1 MCSLASGTQTEP
13 AEKQC
18 AVCYT
23 DLDLKNTV
31 ITPCNHAYCN
41 GCFFK
46 WLSRKETCALC
57 RKPLLSNALV
67 EERLEELQD
76 VQGELM
82 ESYHAHRVI
91 KRDLK
96 RKRKK
101 MKHLTDDVNSL
112 MGRQARMRL
121 LLDKTK
127 LACEETVKR
136 NNVVQEALKHQR
148 KALKMLK
155 NYKKEWEELHTP
167 LVEEKQETSA
177 IEEKVAADDDDD
189 VQNISITVEE
199 LSRIERRRALRDYA
213 RWDTN
218 RTMRRLAMMRA
229 REGIEEESGEEEEAV
244 VEAQTEEDNNTEE
257 EVEEEE
263 EDVAE
268 VTTEETEAHEY
279 DTGDE
284 YELRVT
290 GTNIAS
296 QLTTPPQRRILR
308 IPRAPIRSGALP
320 SQSMFI
326 FGANRDSPN
335 TITHSVTSPFEMPT
349 MFNNSTSTIPLDFN
363 PHINQFTQS
372 LRNEIDVREFLSELN
387 IEQSAPYSRHV
398 EVSMEQP
405 PPYTPPPIEI
415 SGQGTQ
421 LFPVSQEDEN
431 SWPLNPGH
439 RAMTRLFN
447 SSPNSIAEEAEP
459 PEEISNE

>member
-101 MKHLTDDVNSL
+101 IKHLTDDVNSL

-167 LVEEKQETSA
+167 LVEEKYETSA
-177 IEEKVAADDDDD
+177 IEEKVAAEEDDDDD

-199 LSRIERRRALRDYA
+199 LAAIERRRALRDYA

-218 RTMRRLAMMRA
+218 RTMRRLATIRA
-229 REGIEEESGEEEEAV
+229 REGIEEESGEEEEVV
-244 VEAQTEEDNNTEE
+244 VEAETEEDNNTEE
-257 EVEEEE
+257 DVEE

-268 VTTEETEAHEY
+268 VTTEAHEY

-296 QLTTPPQRRILR
+296 ELTTPPQRRILR
-308 IPRAPIRSGALP
+308 IPRAPIRRGALP

-335 TITHSVTSPFEMPT
+335 TITHSVSSPFEMPA
-349 MFNNSTSTIPLDFN
+349 MFDNSTSTIPLDFN
-363 PHINQFTQS
+363 PHINLFTQS
-372 LRNEIDVREFLSELN
+372 LRNESDVREFLRELN
-387 IEQSAPYSRHV
+387 
-398 EVSMEQP
+398 MEQP

-421 LFPVSQEDEN
+421 LFPVSQADEN

-447 SSPNSIAEEAEP
+447 SSPETTTEEAQP

>member
-31 ITPCNHAYCN
+31 VTPCNHAYCN

-57 RKPLLSNALV
+57 RAPLLSNALV

-76 VQGELM
+76 VQSELM

-101 MKHLTDDVNSL
+101 MRHLSDDVNSL
-112 MGRQARMRL
+112 MARQARMRL

-148 KALKMLK
+148 QALKMLK

-167 LVEEKQETSA
+167 LVEEKEETSA
-177 IEEKVAADDDDD
+177 IEEKVAAEDDDDI
-189 VQNISITVEE
+189 QNISITVEE
-199 LSRIERRRALRDYA
+199 LARIERRRALRDYA

-257 EVEEEE
+257 EVEVEEEE

-279 DTGDE
+279 NTGDE
-284 YELRVT
+284 YEIRVT

-296 QLTTPPQRRILR
+296 ELTTPPQRRILR
-308 IPRAPIRSGALP
+308 IPRAPIRRGALP

-326 FGANRDSPN
+326 FGANRDSPD

-363 PHINQFTQS
+363 PHINLFTQS
-372 LRNEIDVREFLSELN
+372 LRSDGEVREFLRELN
-387 IEQSAPYSRHV
+387 
-398 EVSMEQP
+398 MEQP

-421 LFPVSQEDEN
+421 LF
-431 SWPLNPGH
+431 
-439 RAMTRLFN
+439 N
-447 SSPNSIAEEAEP
+447 SSPNSITEETEP

>member
-31 ITPCNHAYCN
+31 VTPCNHAYCN

-57 RKPLLSNALV
+57 RAPLLSNALV

-101 MKHLTDDVNSL
+101 MRHLSDDVNSL
-112 MGRQARMRL
+112 MARQARMRL

-167 LVEEKQETSA
+167 LVEEKEETSA
-177 IEEKVAADDDDD
+177 IEEKVAAEDDDDI
-189 VQNISITVEE
+189 QNISITVEE
-199 LSRIERRRALRDYA
+199 LARIERRRALRDYA
-213 RWDTN
+213 TWDTN

-257 EVEEEE
+257 EVEVEEEE

-279 DTGDE
+279 NTGDE
-284 YELRVT
+284 YEIRVT

-296 QLTTPPQRRILR
+296 ELTTPPQRRILR
-308 IPRAPIRSGALP
+308 IPRAPIRRGALP

-326 FGANRDSPN
+326 FGANRDSPD

-363 PHINQFTQS
+363 PHINLFTQS
-372 LRNEIDVREFLSELN
+372 LRSDGEVREFLRELN
-387 IEQSAPYSRHV
+387 
-398 EVSMEQP
+398 MEQP

-421 LFPVSQEDEN
+421 LF
-431 SWPLNPGH
+431 
-439 RAMTRLFN
+439 N
-447 SSPNSIAEEAEP
+447 SSPESITEETEP

>member
-1 MCSLASGTQTEP
+1 MCSVASGTQTEP

-82 ESYHAHRVI
+82 ESYRAHRVI

-101 MKHLTDDVNSL
+101 MRHLSDDVNSL
-112 MGRQARMRL
+112 MARQARMRL

-148 KALKMLK
+148 EALKMLK

-167 LVEEKQETSA
+167 LVEEKYETSA
-177 IEEKVAADDDDD
+177 IEEKVAAEEDDDD

-199 LSRIERRRALRDYA
+199 LAAIERRRALRDYA

-218 RTMRRLAMMRA
+218 RTMRRLATIRA

-244 VEAQTEEDNNTEE
+244 VEAETEEDNNNTEE
-257 EVEEEE
+257 EVEE

-308 IPRAPIRSGALP
+308 IPRAPIRRGALP

-326 FGANRDSPN
+326 FGANRDSPD

-363 PHINQFTQS
+363 PHINLFTQS
-372 LRNEIDVREFLSELN
+372 LRNEADVREFLSELN
-387 IEQSAPYSRHV
+387 
-398 EVSMEQP
+398 MEQP

-415 SGQGTQ
+415 SGQGT
-421 LFPVSQEDEN
+421 LFPVSQADEN
-431 SWPLNPGH
+431 SWDPLNPGH

-447 SSPNSIAEEAEP
+447 SSPESITEEAEP

>member
-82 ESYHAHRVI
+82 ESYRAHRVI

-101 MKHLTDDVNSL
+101 MRHLSDDVNSL
-112 MGRQARMRL
+112 MARQARMRL

-148 KALKMLK
+148 EALKMLK

-167 LVEEKQETSA
+167 LVEEKYETSA
-177 IEEKVAADDDDD
+177 IEEKVAAEEDDDD

-199 LSRIERRRALRDYA
+199 LAAIERRRALRDYA

-218 RTMRRLAMMRA
+218 RTMRRLATIRA

-244 VEAQTEEDNNTEE
+244 VEAETEEDNNNTEE
-257 EVEEEE
+257 EVEEE
-263 EDVAE
+263 DVAE
-268 VTTEETEAHEY
+268 VTTEAHEY

-308 IPRAPIRSGALP
+308 IPRAPIRRGALP

-326 FGANRDSPN
+326 FGANRDSPD

-363 PHINQFTQS
+363 PHINLFTQS
-372 LRNEIDVREFLSELN
+372 LRNEADVREFLSELN
-387 IEQSAPYSRHV
+387 
-398 EVSMEQP
+398 MEQP

-415 SGQGTQ
+415 SGQGT
-421 LFPVSQEDEN
+421 LFPVSQADEN
-431 SWPLNPGH
+431 SWDPLNPGH

-447 SSPNSIAEEAEP
+447 SSPESITEEAEP

>member
-1 MCSLASGTQTEP
+1 MSSLASGTQTEP

-31 ITPCNHAYCN
+31 VTPCNHAYCN

-57 RKPLLSNALV
+57 RAPLLSNALV

-76 VQGELM
+76 VQSELM

-101 MKHLTDDVNSL
+101 MRHLSDDVNSL
-112 MGRQARMRL
+112 MARQARMRL

-167 LVEEKQETSA
+167 LVEEKEETSA
-177 IEEKVAADDDDD
+177 IEEKVAAEDDDDI
-189 VQNISITVEE
+189 QNISITVEE
-199 LSRIERRRALRDYA
+199 LARIERRRALRDYA
-213 RWDTN
+213 TWDTN

-257 EVEEEE
+257 EVEVEEEE

-279 DTGDE
+279 NTGDE
-284 YELRVT
+284 YEIRVT

-296 QLTTPPQRRILR
+296 ELTTPPQRRILR
-308 IPRAPIRSGALP
+308 IPRAPIRRGALP

-326 FGANRDSPN
+326 FGANRDSPD

-363 PHINQFTQS
+363 PHINLFTQS
-372 LRNEIDVREFLSELN
+372 LRSDGEVREFLRELN
-387 IEQSAPYSRHV
+387 
-398 EVSMEQP
+398 MEQP

-421 LFPVSQEDEN
+421 LF
-431 SWPLNPGH
+431 
-439 RAMTRLFN
+439 N
-447 SSPNSIAEEAEP
+447 SSPNSITEETEP

>member
-1 MCSLASGTQTEP
+1 MCSLASGTQTDP

-57 RKPLLSNALV
+57 RAPLLSNALV

-177 IEEKVAADDDDD
+177 IEEKVAAEDDD

-218 RTMRRLAMMRA
+218 RTMRRLAMIRA
-229 REGIEEESGEEEEAV
+229 REGIEEESGEEEDEHAV
-244 VEAQTEEDNNTEE
+244 VEAETEEDNNNTEE
-257 EVEEEE
+257 EVEEEEEE

-296 QLTTPPQRRILR
+296 ELTTPPQRRILR
-308 IPRAPIRSGALP
+308 IPRAPIRRGALP

-326 FGANRDSPN
+326 FGANRDSPDI
-335 TITHSVTSPFEMPT
+335 ITHSVTSPFEMPT
-349 MFNNSTSTIPLDFN
+349 MFDNSTSTIPLDFN
-363 PHINQFTQS
+363 PHINLFTQS
-372 LRNEIDVREFLSELN
+372 LRNDGEVREFLRELN
-387 IEQSAPYSRHV
+387 
-398 EVSMEQP
+398 MEQP
-405 PPYTPPPIEI
+405 PPYTPSPIEI

-447 SSPNSIAEEAEP
+447 SSPESITEEAEP

>member
-31 ITPCNHAYCN
+31 VTPCNHAYCN

-57 RKPLLSNALV
+57 RAPLLSNALV

-101 MKHLTDDVNSL
+101 MRHLSDDVNSL
-112 MGRQARMRL
+112 MARQARMRL

-167 LVEEKQETSA
+167 LVEEKEETSA

-257 EVEEEE
+257 EVEVEEEE

-279 DTGDE
+279 NTGDE
-284 YELRVT
+284 YEIRVT

-296 QLTTPPQRRILR
+296 ELTTPPQRRILR
-308 IPRAPIRSGALP
+308 IPRAPIRRGALP

-326 FGANRDSPN
+326 FGANRDSPD
-335 TITHSVTSPFEMPT
+335 TITHAVTSPFEMPT

-363 PHINQFTQS
+363 PHINLFTQS
-372 LRNEIDVREFLSELN
+372 LRSDGEVREFLRELN
-387 IEQSAPYSRHV
+387 
-398 EVSMEQP
+398 MEQP

-421 LFPVSQEDEN
+421 LF
-431 SWPLNPGH
+431 
-439 RAMTRLFN
+439 N
-447 SSPNSIAEEAEP
+447 SSPNSITEETEP

>member
-1 MCSLASGTQTEP
+1 MCSLASGTQTDP

-41 GCFFK
+41 VCFFK

-96 RKRKK
+96 RKRRK
-101 MKHLTDDVNSL
+101 MRHLSDDVNSL
-112 MGRQARMRL
+112 MARQARMRL

-177 IEEKVAADDDDD
+177 IEEKVAAEDDDD

-199 LSRIERRRALRDYA
+199 LAAIERRRSHRWVSRRNYEIRQLRHSMG
-213 RWDTN
+213 T
-218 RTMRRLAMMRA
+218 
-229 REGIEEESGEEEEAV
+229 EEESAEEEEAV
-244 VEAQTEEDNNTEE
+244 VEAETEEDNNNTEE
-257 EVEEEE
+257 EEEEEE

-296 QLTTPPQRRILR
+296 ELPTPPQRRILR
-308 IPRAPIRSGALP
+308 IPRAPIRRGALP

-335 TITHSVTSPFEMPT
+335 TITHSVSSPFEMPT
-349 MFNNSTSTIPLDFN
+349 MFDNSTSTIPLDFN
-363 PHINQFTQS
+363 PHINLFTQS
-372 LRNEIDVREFLSELN
+372 LRNQSDIREFLRELN
-387 IEQSAPYSRHV
+387 
-398 EVSMEQP
+398 MEQP

-415 SGQGTQ
+415 RGEAPDGAE
-421 LFPVSQEDEN
+421 LFPVSQADEN

-447 SSPNSIAEEAEP
+447 SSPETTTEEAVP

>member
-82 ESYHAHRVI
+82 ESYRAHRVI

-101 MKHLTDDVNSL
+101 MRHLSDDVNSL
-112 MGRQARMRL
+112 MARQARMRL

-148 KALKMLK
+148 EALKMLK

-167 LVEEKQETSA
+167 LVEEKYETSA
-177 IEEKVAADDDDD
+177 IEEKVAAEEDDDD

-199 LSRIERRRALRDYA
+199 LAAIERRRALRDFA

-218 RTMRRLAMMRA
+218 RTMRRLATIRA

-244 VEAQTEEDNNTEE
+244 VEAETEEDNNNTEE
-257 EVEEEE
+257 EVEE

-308 IPRAPIRSGALP
+308 IPRAPIRRGALP

-326 FGANRDSPN
+326 FGANRDSPD

-363 PHINQFTQS
+363 PHINLFTQS
-372 LRNEIDVREFLSELN
+372 LRNEADVREFLSELN
-387 IEQSAPYSRHV
+387 
-398 EVSMEQP
+398 MEQP

-415 SGQGTQ
+415 SGQGT
-421 LFPVSQEDEN
+421 LFPVSQADEN

-447 SSPNSIAEEAEP
+447 SSPESITEEAEP

>member
-82 ESYHAHRVI
+82 ESYRAHRVI

-101 MKHLTDDVNSL
+101 MRHLSDDVNSL
-112 MGRQARMRL
+112 MARQARMRL

-148 KALKMLK
+148 EALKMLK

-167 LVEEKQETSA
+167 LVEEKYETSA
-177 IEEKVAADDDDD
+177 IEEKVAAEEDDDD

-199 LSRIERRRALRDYA
+199 LAAIERRRALRDYA

-218 RTMRRLAMMRA
+218 RTMRRLATIRA

-244 VEAQTEEDNNTEE
+244 VEAETEEDNNNTEE
-257 EVEEEE
+257 EVEE

-308 IPRAPIRSGALP
+308 IPRAPIRRGALP

-326 FGANRDSPN
+326 FGANRDSPD

-363 PHINQFTQS
+363 PHINLFTQS
-372 LRNEIDVREFLSELN
+372 LRNEADVREFLSELN
-387 IEQSAPYSRHV
+387 
-398 EVSMEQP
+398 MEQP

-415 SGQGTQ
+415 SGQGT
-421 LFPVSQEDEN
+421 LFPVSQADEN
-431 SWPLNPGH
+431 SWDPLNPGH

-447 SSPNSIAEEAEP
+447 SSPESITEEAEP

>member
-31 ITPCNHAYCN
+31 VTPCNHAYCN

-57 RKPLLSNALV
+57 RAPLLSNALV

-96 RKRKK
+96 RKRKQ
-101 MKHLTDDVNSL
+101 MRHLSDDVNSL
-112 MGRQARMRL
+112 MARQARMRL

-167 LVEEKQETSA
+167 LVEEKEETSA

-218 RTMRRLAMMRA
+218 RTMRRLAMIRA
-229 REGIEEESGEEEEAV
+229 REGTEEESGEEEEAV
-244 VEAQTEEDNNTEE
+244 VEAETEEDNNNTEE

-263 EDVAE
+263 EDVVE
-268 VTTEETEAHEY
+268 VTTAETEAHEY

-296 QLTTPPQRRILR
+296 ELATPPQRRILR

-326 FGANRDSPN
+326 FGANRDSPD
-335 TITHSVTSPFEMPT
+335 TITHAVTSPFEMPT

-363 PHINQFTQS
+363 PHINLFTQS
-372 LRNEIDVREFLSELN
+372 LRSDGEVREFLRELN
-387 IEQSAPYSRHV
+387 
-398 EVSMEQP
+398 MEQP
-405 PPYTPPPIEI
+405 APYTPPPIEI

-421 LFPVSQEDEN
+421 LFN
-431 SWPLNPGH
+431 
-439 RAMTRLFN
+439 T
-447 SSPNSIAEEAEP
+447 SPEPITEEAEP

>member
-31 ITPCNHAYCN
+31 VTPCNHAYCN

-57 RKPLLSNALV
+57 RAPLLSNALV

-101 MKHLTDDVNSL
+101 MRHLSDDVNSL
-112 MGRQARMRL
+112 MARQARMRL

-167 LVEEKQETSA
+167 LVEEKEETSA

-213 RWDTN
+213 TWDTN

-257 EVEEEE
+257 EVEVEEEE

-279 DTGDE
+279 NTGDE
-284 YELRVT
+284 YEIRVT

-296 QLTTPPQRRILR
+296 ELATPPQRRILR

-326 FGANRDSPN
+326 FGANRDSPD

-363 PHINQFTQS
+363 PHINLFTQS
-372 LRNEIDVREFLSELN
+372 LRSDGEVREFLRELN
-387 IEQSAPYSRHV
+387 
-398 EVSMEQP
+398 MEQP

-421 LFPVSQEDEN
+421 LF
-431 SWPLNPGH
+431 
-439 RAMTRLFN
+439 N
-447 SSPNSIAEEAEP
+447 SSPNSITEETEP

>member
-101 MKHLTDDVNSL
+101 MRHLSDDVNSL
-112 MGRQARMRL
+112 MARQARMRL

-148 KALKMLK
+148 QALKMLK

-167 LVEEKQETSA
+167 LVEEKYETSA
-177 IEEKVAADDDDD
+177 IEEKVAAEEDDDD

-199 LSRIERRRALRDYA
+199 LAAIERRRALRDYA

-218 RTMRRLAMMRA
+218 RTMHRLATIRA

-244 VEAQTEEDNNTEE
+244 VEAETEEDNNNTEE
-257 EVEEEE
+257 EVEE

-308 IPRAPIRSGALP
+308 IPRAPIRRGALP

-326 FGANRDSPN
+326 FGANRDSPD

-363 PHINQFTQS
+363 PHINLFTQS
-372 LRNEIDVREFLSELN
+372 LRNESDVREFLSELN
-387 IEQSAPYSRHV
+387 
-398 EVSMEQP
+398 MEQP

-447 SSPNSIAEEAEP
+447 SSPESITEEAEP

>member
-31 ITPCNHAYCN
+31 VTPCNHAYCN

-57 RKPLLSNALV
+57 RAPLLSNALV

-101 MKHLTDDVNSL
+101 MRHLSDDVNSL
-112 MGRQARMRL
+112 MARQARMRL

-167 LVEEKQETSA
+167 LVEEKEETSA
-177 IEEKVAADDDDD
+177 IEEKVAAEDDDDI
-189 VQNISITVEE
+189 QNISITVEE
-199 LSRIERRRALRDYA
+199 LARIERRRALRDYA
-213 RWDTN
+213 TWDTN

-257 EVEEEE
+257 EVEVEEEE

-279 DTGDE
+279 NTGDE
-284 YELRVT
+284 YEIRVT

-296 QLTTPPQRRILR
+296 ELTTPPQRRILR
-308 IPRAPIRSGALP
+308 IPRAPIRRGALP

-326 FGANRDSPN
+326 FGANRDSPD

-363 PHINQFTQS
+363 PHINLFTQS
-372 LRNEIDVREFLSELN
+372 LRSDGEVREFLRELN
-387 IEQSAPYSRHV
+387 
-398 EVSMEQP
+398 MEQP

-421 LFPVSQEDEN
+421 LF
-431 SWPLNPGH
+431 
-439 RAMTRLFN
+439 N
-447 SSPNSIAEEAEP
+447 SSPNSITEETEP

>member
-31 ITPCNHAYCN
+31 VTPCNHAYCN

-57 RKPLLSNALV
+57 RAPLLSNALV

-76 VQGELM
+76 VQSELM

-101 MKHLTDDVNSL
+101 MRHLSDDVNSL
-112 MGRQARMRL
+112 MARQARMRL

-167 LVEEKQETSA
+167 LVEEKEETSA
-177 IEEKVAADDDDD
+177 IEEKVAAEDDDDI
-189 VQNISITVEE
+189 QNISITVEE
-199 LSRIERRRALRDYA
+199 LARIERRRALRDYA
-213 RWDTN
+213 TWDTN

-257 EVEEEE
+257 EVEVEEEE

-279 DTGDE
+279 NTGDE
-284 YELRVT
+284 YEIRVT

-296 QLTTPPQRRILR
+296 ELTTPPQRRILR
-308 IPRAPIRSGALP
+308 IPRAPIRRGALP

-326 FGANRDSPN
+326 FGANRDSPD

-363 PHINQFTQS
+363 PHINLFTQS
-372 LRNEIDVREFLSELN
+372 LRSDGEVREFLRELN
-387 IEQSAPYSRHV
+387 
-398 EVSMEQP
+398 MEQP

-421 LFPVSQEDEN
+421 LF
-431 SWPLNPGH
+431 
-439 RAMTRLFN
+439 N
-447 SSPNSIAEEAEP
+447 SSPNSITEETEP

>member
-31 ITPCNHAYCN
+31 VTPCNHAYCN

-57 RKPLLSNALV
+57 RAPLLSNALV

-101 MKHLTDDVNSL
+101 MRHLSDDVNSL
-112 MGRQARMRL
+112 MARQARMRL

-148 KALKMLK
+148 QALKMLK

-167 LVEEKQETSA
+167 LVEEKEETSA
-177 IEEKVAADDDDD
+177 IEEKVAAEDDDDI
-189 VQNISITVEE
+189 QNISITVEE
-199 LSRIERRRALRDYA
+199 LARIERRRALRDYA
-213 RWDTN
+213 TWDTN
-218 RTMRRLAMMRA
+218 RTMRMLAMMRA

-257 EVEEEE
+257 EVEVEEEE

-279 DTGDE
+279 NTGDE
-284 YELRVT
+284 YEIRVT

-296 QLTTPPQRRILR
+296 ELTTPPQRRILR
-308 IPRAPIRSGALP
+308 IPRAPIRRGALP

-326 FGANRDSPN
+326 FGANRDSPD

-363 PHINQFTQS
+363 PHINLFTQS
-372 LRNEIDVREFLSELN
+372 LRSDGEVREFLRELN
-387 IEQSAPYSRHV
+387 
-398 EVSMEQP
+398 MEQP

-421 LFPVSQEDEN
+421 LF
-431 SWPLNPGH
+431 
-439 RAMTRLFN
+439 N
-447 SSPNSIAEEAEP
+447 SSPNSITEETEP

>member
-18 AVCYT
+18 AICYT

-57 RKPLLSNALV
+57 RAPLLSNALV

-96 RKRKK
+96 RKRKQ
-101 MKHLTDDVNSL
+101 MIHLSDDVNSL
-112 MGRQARMRL
+112 MARQARMRL
-121 LLDKTK
+121 LLDRTK

-177 IEEKVAADDDDD
+177 IEEKVAAEDDYD
-189 VQNISITVEE
+189 VNDIEITVEE
-199 LSRIERRRALRDYA
+199 LSRIERRRAH
-213 RWDTN
+213 RWLS
-218 RTMRRLAMMRA
+218 RSRRLDMMRHSI
-229 REGIEEESGEEEEAV
+229 GIEEESAEEEAV
-244 VEAQTEEDNNTEE
+244 VEAETEEDNNTEE
-257 EVEEEE
+257 EE
-263 EDVAE
+263 EDIAE

-284 YELRVT
+284 YEIRVT

-296 QLTTPPQRRILR
+296 ELTTPPQRRILR
-308 IPRAPIRSGALP
+308 IPRAPIQGP

-326 FGANRDSPN
+326 FGENRDSPD
-335 TITHSVTSPFEMPT
+335 TITHSVSSPFEMPT
-349 MFNNSTSTIPLDFN
+349 MFDNSTSTIPLD
-363 PHINQFTQS
+363 
-372 LRNEIDVREFLSELN
+372 
-387 IEQSAPYSRHV
+387 
-398 EVSMEQP
+398 
-405 PPYTPPPIEI
+405 
-415 SGQGTQ
+415 
-421 LFPVSQEDEN
+421 
-431 SWPLNPGH
+431 H
-439 RAMTRLFN
+439 RAMRQLFN
-447 SSPNSIAEEAEP
+447 STPETRTEVV
-459 PEEISNE
+459 EEIFE

>member
-18 AVCYT
+18 AICYT

-57 RKPLLSNALV
+57 RAPLLSNALV

-96 RKRKK
+96 RKRKQ
-101 MKHLTDDVNSL
+101 MRHLSDDVNSL
-112 MGRQARMRL
+112 MARQARMRL
-121 LLDKTK
+121 LLDRTK

-136 NNVVQEALKHQR
+136 NKEVKKAIKNQREALN
-148 KALKMLK
+148 MLK
-155 NYKKEWEELHTP
+155 DYKKEWEELHTP
-167 LVEEKQETSA
+167 LVEEKQESSA
-177 IEEKVAADDDDD
+177 NEEKVAAEDDYD
-189 VQNISITVEE
+189 VNDIEMTVEE
-199 LSRIERRRALRDYA
+199 LSRIERRRAH
-213 RWDTN
+213 RWLS
-218 RTMRRLAMMRA
+218 RSRRLAMMRHSI
-229 REGIEEESGEEEEAV
+229 GIEEESAEEEAV
-244 VEAQTEEDNNTEE
+244 EENNDIEEDNNTEE
-257 EVEEEE
+257 ESDEEE

-284 YELRVT
+284 YELTVT

-296 QLTTPPQRRILR
+296 ELTTPPQRRILR
-308 IPRAPIRSGALP
+308 IPRAPIRGP

-326 FGANRDSPN
+326 FGENRDSPN
-335 TITHSVTSPFEMPT
+335 TITHSVSSPFEMPT
-349 MFNNSTSTIPLDFN
+349 MFDNSTSTIPLD
-363 PHINQFTQS
+363 
-372 LRNEIDVREFLSELN
+372 
-387 IEQSAPYSRHV
+387 
-398 EVSMEQP
+398 
-405 PPYTPPPIEI
+405 
-415 SGQGTQ
+415 
-421 LFPVSQEDEN
+421 
-431 SWPLNPGH
+431 H
-439 RAMTRLFN
+439 RAMRQLFN
-447 SSPNSIAEEAEP
+447 LTPETTTEVV
-459 PEEISNE
+459 EEIFE

>member
-1 MCSLASGTQTEP
+1 MSLLASGTQTEP

-82 ESYHAHRVI
+82 ESYRAHRVI

-96 RKRKK
+96 RKRKE
-101 MKHLTDDVNSL
+101 MRHLSDDVQSL
-112 MGRQARMRL
+112 MARQIRL
-121 LLDKTK
+121 RTLLDKTK
-127 LACEETVKR
+127 MACEETVKR

-148 KALKMLK
+148 EALKMLK

-167 LVEEKQETSA
+167 LVEEKYETSC
-177 IEEKVAADDDDD
+177 IEEKVAAEENDDD
-189 VQNISITVEE
+189 VQNIAITVEE
-199 LSRIERRRALRDYA
+199 LAAIERRRALRDYA

-218 RTMRRLAMMRA
+218 RTMRRLATIRA
-229 REGIEEESGEEEEAV
+229 REGIVEESGEEEV
-244 VEAQTEEDNNTEE
+244 LVEGETEEDNNTED
-257 EVEEEE
+257 EVEEEV

-268 VTTEETEAHEY
+268 VTTEETDAHDY

-308 IPRAPIRSGALP
+308 IPRAPIRRGALP

-326 FGANRDSPN
+326 FGANRDSPD
-335 TITHSVTSPFEMPT
+335 TITHSVTSPFQMPT

-363 PHINQFTQS
+363 PHINLFTQS
-372 LRNEIDVREFLSELN
+372 LRNDGDVREFLRDLN
-387 IEQSAPYSRHV
+387 
-398 EVSMEQP
+398 MEQP

-415 SGQGTQ
+415 NGQGTQ

-431 SWPLNPGH
+431 SWPLNP
-439 RAMTRLFN
+439 RQRLRQSN
-447 SSPNSIAEEAEP
+447 TSPESITEEAEP

>member
-18 AVCYT
+18 AICYT

-57 RKPLLSNALV
+57 RAPLLSNALV
-67 EERLEELQD
+67 EERLGELQD

-96 RKRKK
+96 RKRKQ
-101 MKHLTDDVNSL
+101 MIHLSDDVNSL
-112 MGRQARMRL
+112 MARQARMRL
-121 LLDKTK
+121 LLDRTK

-136 NNVVQEALKHQR
+136 DKEVKKAIKNQREALN
-148 KALKMLK
+148 MLK
-155 NYKKEWEELHTP
+155 DYKKEWEELHTP
-167 LVEEKQETSA
+167 LVEEKQESSA
-177 IEEKVAADDDDD
+177 NEEKVAAEDDYD
-189 VQNISITVEE
+189 VNDIEMTVEE
-199 LSRIERRRALRDYA
+199 LSRIERRRAH
-213 RWDTN
+213 RWLS
-218 RTMRRLAMMRA
+218 RSRRLSMMRHSI
-229 REGIEEESGEEEEAV
+229 GIEEESAEEEAEEEENND
-244 VEAQTEEDNNTEE
+244 TEEDNNTEE
-257 EVEEEE
+257 ESDEEE

-284 YELRVT
+284 YELTVT

-296 QLTTPPQRRILR
+296 ELTTPPQRRILR
-308 IPRAPIRSGALP
+308 IPRAPIRGP

-326 FGANRDSPN
+326 FGENRDSPN
-335 TITHSVTSPFEMPT
+335 TITHSVSSPFEMPT
-349 MFNNSTSTIPLDFN
+349 MFDNSTSTIPLDFN
-363 PHINQFTQS
+363 PHINLFTQS
-372 LRNEIDVREFLSELN
+372 LRNQTDIREFLRDLD
-387 IEQSAPYSRHV
+387 
-398 EVSMEQP
+398 MDQP

-415 SGQGTQ
+415 TGHGVRE

-439 RAMTRLFN
+439 RAMRQLFN
-447 SSPNSIAEEAEP
+447 LTPETTTEVV
-459 PEEISNE
+459 EEIFE

>member
-31 ITPCNHAYCN
+31 VTPCNHAYCN

-57 RKPLLSNALV
+57 RAPLLSNALV

-101 MKHLTDDVNSL
+101 MRHLSDDVNSL
-112 MGRQARMRL
+112 MARQARMRL

-167 LVEEKQETSA
+167 LVEEKEETSA
-177 IEEKVAADDDDD
+177 IEEKVAAEDDDDI
-189 VQNISITVEE
+189 QNISITVEE
-199 LSRIERRRALRDYA
+199 LARIERRRALRDYA
-213 RWDTN
+213 TWDTN

-279 DTGDE
+279 NTGDE
-284 YELRVT
+284 YEIRVT

-296 QLTTPPQRRILR
+296 ELTTPPQRRILR
-308 IPRAPIRSGALP
+308 IPRAPIRRGALP

-326 FGANRDSPN
+326 FGANRDSPD

-363 PHINQFTQS
+363 PHINLFTQS
-372 LRNEIDVREFLSELN
+372 LRSDGEVREFLRELN
-387 IEQSAPYSRHV
+387 
-398 EVSMEQP
+398 MEQP

-421 LFPVSQEDEN
+421 LF
-431 SWPLNPGH
+431 
-439 RAMTRLFN
+439 N
-447 SSPNSIAEEAEP
+447 SSPNSITEETEP